1 VVTATRL
8 CAGVASAAL
17 LAVAGGG
24 VAGAASN
31 VGSAPR
37 ATCAARRPT
46 TFVVS
51 PGQAGAGG
59 TTRLLLWCDEPAR
72 LGFEGAFGPTGV
84 VIYSRAGFR
93 DLRDVHG
100 RLRPASAGAAV
111 ARPLDPEYDVL
122 GPDDAWIAL
131 PDSMT
136 RGAYVVLV
144 DDGRGYVRAQNL
156 LDVR

>member
-1 VVTATRL
+1 MPRTPTRIGL
-8 CAGVASAAL
+8 TFALTAL
-17 LAVAGGG
+17 LAFSGAG
-24 VAGAASN
+24 VAGA
-31 VGSAPR
+31 GSTSGAGTR
-37 ATCAARRPT
+37 ATCAAKRPT
-46 TFVVS
+46 TFLVDPAAVE
-51 PGQAGAGG
+51 AGG

-84 VIYSRAGFR
+84 LIRPVRAG
-93 DLRDVHG
+93 
-100 RLRPASAGAAV
+100 SAAHA
-111 ARPLDPEYDVL
+111 PLEPEFDVL

-131 PDSMT
+131 PDSMK